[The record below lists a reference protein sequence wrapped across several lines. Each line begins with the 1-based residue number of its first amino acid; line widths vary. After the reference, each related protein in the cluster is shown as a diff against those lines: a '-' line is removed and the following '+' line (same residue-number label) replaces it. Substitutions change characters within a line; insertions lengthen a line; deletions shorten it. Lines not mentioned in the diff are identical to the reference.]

1 MPITTVI
8 FDYGCVLSV
17 TPRLEDYEP
26 LRQATGLD
34 AAAFQETYWRHRDAY
49 DGDATDVSAYWQDF
63 GLAMGV
69 TFSPEQIQELV
80 AKDIQIW
87 ARTDRVMI
95 EWARV
100 LRQRGWK
107 TAVLSNM
114 SRSVGDYL
122 RRTAKWL
129 ELFDHLCF
137 SGELRITKPGA
148 AIYHVCLEALGVPAG
163 EALFVDDLAV
173 NIAAA
178 QAIGMHGIV
187 FQSAGQLMKELE
199 PYGLAESLAE
209 AKAVVGRFDGQ
220 TALRRHLAR

>member
-26 LRQATGLD
+26 LCQATGLD
-34 AAAFQETYWRHRDAY
+34 AAAFQEIYWRHRDAY
-49 DGDATDVSAYWQDF
+49 DGNVLDVSAYWQDF
-63 GLAMGV
+63 GLATGV

-80 AKDIQIW
+80 AKDIEVW
-87 ARTDRVMI
+87 GRTDPVMI

-100 LRQRGWK
+100 LRERGWK

-114 SRSVGDYL
+114 SRGVGDYL
-122 RRTAKWL
+122 RRTATWL
-129 ELFDHLCF
+129 ALFDHLCF
-137 SGELRITKPGA
+137 SGELGITKPDT
-148 AIYHVCLEALGVPAG
+148 AIYHVCLEALGVAPAQ
-163 EALFVDDLAV
+163 ALFLDDRAV

-178 QAIGMHGIV
+178 QAIGMNGIL
-187 FQSAGQLMKELE
+187 FQSAEQLATDLE

-209 AKAVVGRFDGQ
+209 AKTRIA
-220 TALRRHLAR
+220 

>member
-8 FDYGCVLSV
+8 FDYGCVLSLAP
-17 TPRLEDYEP
+17 TPEDYEP

-49 DGDATDVSAYWQDF
+49 DGDALGVSAYWQDF
-63 GLAMGV
+63 GLAAGV
-69 TFSPEQIQELV
+69 TLSPGQIQELV

-87 ARTDRVMI
+87 ARTDPVMI

-122 RRTAKWL
+122 RRTATWL

-137 SGELRITKPGA
+137 SGELRTTKPGA
-148 AIYHVCLEALGVPAG
+148 AIYHVCLEALGVLPAQT
-163 EALFVDDLAV
+163 LFLDDRAV
-173 NIAAA
+173 NIATAR
-178 QAIGMHGIV
+178 AIGMHGIV
-187 FQSAGQLMKELE
+187 FQSTDQLMKELE

-209 AKAVVGRFDGQ
+209 AKNRVAD
-220 TALRRHLAR
+220 RRAPGGTV